1 MTAMIKAER
10 LTKIYQRYTSRWERI
25 KALASFGKISC
36 ASEFAA
42 LREVSFEIDAG
53 DSVAVIGKNGAGKST
68 LLKVLTGLSPPT
80 AGSLVINGKVGA
92 LLQLGAGFHQD
103 YTGAENIFIGGCLLG
118 LTRSEIRTKFEEIV
132 AFAELGEFIHQP
144 VKSYSAGMQARL
156 AFSINTAIT
165 PEVLLIDEV
174 LAVGDSYFVS
184 KCIRYLQDLMRGGCT
199 VLLVSHDLSLV
210 RQLCRKAMWLHDGRL
225 MQYGAVAEVC
235 SMYEMW
241 IREEEN
247 KEILRRSRQLK
258 HFRSNAR
265 AADPGGLRLDAPG
278 PDQIRITDVQVLDA
292 QEQER
297 ACFLIGDRLV
307 IRLHYVSTIEYMNP
321 NVGITI
327 ERADGLIVC
336 ASTLLDD
343 GCEIGLICPGAG
355 WVDAIYDPLFLGPGL
370 YRITVSITLCD
381 PLALGDTNFDRLSHC
396 REFKVEA
403 RGRTYNVA
411 VAHPVSWSHIQK
423 NR

>member
-1 MTAMIKAER
+1 MMTMIKAER
-10 LTKIYQRYTSRWERI
+10 LTKIYRRHKSRWERI
-25 KALASFGKISC
+25 KDLVWLGATPSE
-36 ASEFAA
+36 SEFAA
-42 LREVSFEIDAG
+42 LREVSFEVNAG
-53 DSVAVIGKNGAGKST
+53 DSVAVIGRNGAGKST
-68 LLKVLTGLSPPT
+68 LLKVLTGVSPLT
-80 AGSLVINGKVGA
+80 AGSLAINGRVGA

-118 LTRSEIRTKFEEIV
+118 LTRSEIRAKFDGIV
-132 AFAELGEFIHQP
+132 AFAELGDFIHQP

-156 AFSINTAIT
+156 AFSINTAVT
-165 PEVLLIDEV
+165 PEILLIDEV

-199 VLLVSHDLSLV
+199 VLLVSHDLTLV
-210 RQLCRKAMWLHDGRL
+210 RQLCRKAMWLQDGRL
-225 MQYGAVAEVC
+225 VQYGAATEVC
-235 SMYEMW
+235 SAYEAW
-241 IREEEN
+241 VHEEEN
-247 KEILRRSRQLK
+247 KEILRRSQRLWQNRPK
-258 HFRSNAR
+258 
-265 AADPGGLRLDAPG
+265 GGATDAGGMPLRAPG
-278 PDQIRITDVQVLDA
+278 PDQIRIIDVQVLDA

-307 IRLHYVSTIEYMNP
+307 IRLHYASTIEYTNP

-343 GCEIGLICPGAG
+343 GCEIGLIRPGAG
-355 WVDAIYDPLFLGPGL
+355 WVDAIYDPLILGPGL
-370 YRITVSITLCD
+370 YRVTVSITLCD

-403 RGRTYNVA
+403 RGRAYNVA
-411 VAHPVSWSHIQK
+411 VAHPVTWNHIRK
-423 NR
+423 DR